1 MNFDLTDDQRL
12 LQETV
17 ARFVADRYG
26 FEARSAMLA
35 LPGGRDPAVWT
46 EMAELGLLGLPFA
59 EADGGFGGGGTET
72 MILMEEFGRG
82 LVVEPFLSAIVLA
95 GGILRDAA
103 TAEQRARWLDG
114 IIGGTQRLAVA
125 FSEPRGSRY
134 AVEARSTVAVD
145 DRLTGEKIAV
155 LGGDQADALIV
166 SARTPD
172 GGTAL
177 YLVDAAAP
185 GVQIRGQAGYD
196 GGRVATVLLENVAG
210 ERIPGDGA
218 AILTRALEE
227 ANAALCAEAV
237 GAMAAA
243 LDLTTEYL
251 KTRKQFG
258 VPIASFQ
265 ALQHR
270 AVDML
275 MQLEL
280 ARSMAIFAA
289 VSLDQPPQARAANIA
304 AAKVQIARSARFV
317 GQQAIQLHGGIGVTS
332 EYKIG
337 HVFKRL
343 TAIETLFGD
352 ADHHL
357 DALAD
362 AGGLAA

>member
-1 MNFDLTDDQRL
+1 MDFSFSDDQRL
-12 LQETV
+12 LRETV

-26 FEARSAMLA
+26 FEDRTRMMAM
-35 LPGGRDPAVWT
+35 PGGRDPAIWS

-82 LVVEPFLSAIVLA
+82 LVVEPYLSAIVLA
-95 GGILRDAA
+95 GALLQDAA
-103 TAEQRARWLDG
+103 TAEQRAARVERIVTGDL
-114 IIGGTQRLAVA
+114 RLAVA
-125 FSEPRGSRY
+125 FAEPRGPRY
-134 AVEARSTVAVD
+134 TVDARETVAVG

-155 LGGDQADALIV
+155 LGGDQAQELIV
-166 SARTPD
+166 SARTSE
-172 GGTAL
+172 GSTAL
-177 YLVDAAAP
+177 FFVDPASA
-185 GVQIRGQAGYD
+185 GVTIRGEAGYD
-196 GGRVATVLLENVAG
+196 GSRVATVTLHDVAA

-218 AILTRALEE
+218 AHLSRAIEA

-258 VPIASFQ
+258 VPIAAFQ

-280 ARSMAIFAA
+280 ARSMAILAA
-289 VSLDQPPQARAANIA
+289 ASLDRPAAERTANIA
-304 AAKVQIARSARFV
+304 AAKAHVARASRFV
-317 GQQAIQLHGGIGVTS
+317 GQQAVQLHGGIGITA
-332 EYKIG
+332 EYKVG
-337 HVFKRL
+337 HIFKRL

-352 ADHHL
+352 ADHHI
-357 DALAD
+357 DALTD
-362 AGGLAA
+362 LGGLAA

>member
-26 FEARSAMLA
+26 FEQRNRMLA
-35 LPGGRDPAVWT
+35 LPGGHDPAIWA
-46 EMAELGLLGLPFA
+46 EMADLGLLGLPFA
-59 EADGGFGGGGTET
+59 EEDGGFGGGGTET
-72 MILMEEFGRG
+72 MIVMEEYGRA
-82 LVVEPFLSAIVLA
+82 LVIEPWLSAIVMTAAL
-95 GGILRDAA
+95 LRDAA
-103 TAEQRARWLDG
+103 TPAQRTARTEA
-114 IIGGTQRLAVA
+114 IIAGTHRIAIA
-125 FSEPRGSRY
+125 FSEPRAPRY
-134 AVEARSTVAVD
+134 AVAAQGMVATG

-155 LGGDQADALIV
+155 LGGDGAQELIV
-166 SARTPD
+166 SARTGD

-177 YLVDAAAP
+177 FLVDAAAP
-185 GVQIRGQAGYD
+185 GVTVRGEAAYD
-196 GGRVATVLLENVAG
+196 GSRIATVRLEDAAG
-210 ERIPGDGA
+210 DRIPGDGA
-218 AILTRALEE
+218 AHLTRAIEA

-243 LDLTTEYL
+243 LDLTTDYL

-258 VPIASFQ
+258 VAIASFQ

-280 ARSMAIFAA
+280 ARSMAILAA
-289 VSLDQPPQARAANIA
+289 VSLDQPAPVRAANIA

-317 GQQAIQLHGGIGVTS
+317 GQQAIQLHGGIGITS

-337 HVFKRL
+337 HIFKRL

-357 DALAD
+357 DTLTD
-362 AGGLAA
+362 RGGLAA

>member
-1 MNFDLTDDQRL
+1 MDFDFSDDQRL
-12 LQETV
+12 LKDSV
-17 ARFVADRYG
+17 ARFVAERYG
-26 FEARSAMLA
+26 FEDRTRMLA
-35 LPGGRDPAVWT
+35 MPGGRDPAIWSA
-46 EMAELGLLGLPFA
+46 MAELGLLGLPFA

-82 LVVEPFLSAIVLA
+82 LVVEPYLSAIVLA
-95 GGILRDAA
+95 GTILGDAA
-103 TAEQRARWLDG
+103 SGDQRAARIERIVAGDH
-114 IIGGTQRLAVA
+114 RLAVA
-125 FSEPRGSRY
+125 FAEPRGPRY
-134 AVEARSTVAVD
+134 AVDARATVAVG

-155 LGGDQADALIV
+155 LGGGDAHELIV
-166 SARTPD
+166 SARTST
-172 GGTAL
+172 GETGL
-177 YLVDAAAP
+177 FFVDAAAP
-185 GVQIRGQAGYD
+185 GVSVHAEAGYD
-196 GGRVATVLLENVAG
+196 GSRVATVRLDDVPA
-210 ERIPGDGA
+210 ERIAGDGA
-218 AILTRALEE
+218 AHLTRAIEA

-289 VSLDQPPQARAANIA
+289 VSLDQPPAVRAANIA
-304 AAKVQIARSARFV
+304 AAKVQVARAARFV
-317 GQQAIQLHGGIGVTS
+317 GQQAVQLHGGIGITA

-357 DALAD
+357 DALTD
-362 AGGLAA
+362 IGGLAA

>member
-1 MNFDLTDDQRL
+1 MDFDFTDDQRL
-12 LQETV
+12 LRETV

-26 FEARSAMLA
+26 FEDRNRMLA
-35 LPGGRDPAVWT
+35 MPGGRDPAVWT
-46 EMAELGLLGLPFA
+46 EMAELGLLGIPFA

-82 LVVEPFLSAIVLA
+82 LVIEPYLSTIVLA
-95 GGILRDAA
+95 GGILNDAA
-103 TAEQRARWLDG
+103 SADQRAARIER
-114 IIGGTQRLAVA
+114 IITGTHRMAVA
-125 FSEPRGSRY
+125 FAEPRAARY
-134 AVEARSTVAVD
+134 AVDARHTVAEG

-155 LGGDQADALIV
+155 LGGDQADELIV
-166 SARTPD
+166 SARID

-177 YLVDAAAP
+177 FLVDAAAP
-185 GVQIRGQAGYD
+185 GVSIRGEAGYD
-196 GGRVATVLLENVAG
+196 GSRVADIRLENVPG
-210 ERIPGDGA
+210 ERITGNGA
-218 AILTRALEE
+218 AHLARAIEA

-237 GAMAAA
+237 GAMADA
-243 LDLTTEYL
+243 LDLTTDYL

-265 ALQHR
+265 VLQHR

-280 ARSMAIFAA
+280 ARSMAILAA
-289 VSLDQPPQARAANIA
+289 ISLDQPAAVRTTNIA
-304 AAKVQIARSARFV
+304 AAKVQIARSVRFV
-317 GQQAIQLHGGIGVTS
+317 GQQAVQLHGGIGITS

-337 HVFKRL
+337 HIFKRL

-352 ADHHL
+352 VDHHL
-357 DALAD
+357 DTLSD